1 MRTVDLINKFILPHY
16 DRLYTESREYLI
28 EDVIERCTC
37 VLFKTVAAITF
48 ILKRSTFCCKFTF
61 FLWNHKRNPPKNLHK
76 REILLIFALSLQELR
91 GKDENM
97 KQENNRI
104 QLPLEEIKLAFAASC
119 VEGAA
124 RKLGVPYIEIY
135 ERMRKV
141 DLINKFILPH
151 YDTLHTESREYLIE
165 DVIECLTNWEKKD
178 RWK

>member
-1 MRTVDLINKFILPHY
+1 MVSNFIRYKINLSHENTKEIPQKLA
-16 DRLYTESREYLI
+16 E
-28 EDVIERCTC
+28 
-37 VLFKTVAAITF
+37 
-48 ILKRSTFCCKFTF
+48 
-61 FLWNHKRNPPKNLHK
+61 KRN
-76 REILLIFALSLQELR
+76 IAYFCIIFA
-91 GKDENM
+91 GKDEDM

-165 DVIECLTNWEKKD
+165 DIIECLTNCEKKD
-178 RWK
+178 R

>member
-1 MRTVDLINKFILPHY
+1 MVSNFIRYKINLSHENTKAPPQKLA
-16 DRLYTESREYLI
+16 E
-28 EDVIERCTC
+28 
-37 VLFKTVAAITF
+37 
-48 ILKRSTFCCKFTF
+48 
-61 FLWNHKRNPPKNLHK
+61 KRN
-76 REILLIFALSLQELR
+76 IAYFCIIFA
-91 GKDENM
+91 GKDEDM

-178 RWK
+178 R

>member
-1 MRTVDLINKFILPHY
+1 MKAARIHIPPPL
-16 DRLYTESREYLI
+16 
-28 EDVIERCTC
+28 
-37 VLFKTVAAITF
+37 KTVTTVTTVTLPQSFSLLSSFIHLCKEITYPSPSPRPISLRRLSGLF
-48 ILKRSTFCCKFTF
+48 SANFRRIDNKS
-61 FLWNHKRNPPKNLHK
+61 PKNLHE
-76 REILLIFALSLQELR
+76 REIFHIFAEE
-91 GKDENM
+91 KKKKKKNM

-178 RWK
+178 R

>member
-1 MRTVDLINKFILPHY
+1 MVSNFIRYKMNLF
-16 DRLYTESREYLI
+16 SR
-28 EDVIERCTC
+28 
-37 VLFKTVAAITF
+37 K
-48 ILKRSTFCCKFTF
+48 
-61 FLWNHKRNPPKNLHK
+61 HKRNPLKTCIK
-76 REILLIFALSLQELR
+76 EKYCFFALSLQELR

-178 RWK
+178 R